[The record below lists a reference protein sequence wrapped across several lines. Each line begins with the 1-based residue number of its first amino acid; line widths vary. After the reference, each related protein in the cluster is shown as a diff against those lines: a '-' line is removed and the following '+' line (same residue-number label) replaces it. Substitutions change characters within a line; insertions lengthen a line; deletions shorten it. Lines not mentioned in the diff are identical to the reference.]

1 MEKNTFF
8 SKIGAAIKGGAQKVK
23 TVFLPK
29 IWAYIKESARKFM
42 VTLKRNPQFIP
53 LAMLLISFVVLSF
66 NLTKISNTTATMNKL
81 GMGLCAFISM
91 LLSILSMVCMLN
103 AFPKR
108 QKPNKVMVGLMLAI
122 FAIIIAADVFYC
134 VRIYNGVYVDAD
146 AIKITVK
153 NYFIVEAQTA
163 MIVHIVTVALTA
175 ITVVLEPLFAK
186 LLKKVNTSIE
196 IEDNGEMEQIDIS
209 DED

>member
-8 SKIGAAIKGGAQKVK
+8 SKEVSTKKGGAQNK
-23 TVFLPK
+23 TAFLSK
-29 IWAYIKESARKFM
+29 IWSYVKESARKFM

-91 LLSILSMVCMLN
+91 LFSILSMVCMLN

-122 FAIIIAADVFYC
+122 FAIIIAADAFYC

-175 ITVVLEPLFAK
+175 VTVVLEPLFAK

-209 DED
+209 GED

>member
-8 SKIGAAIKGGAQKVK
+8 SKIGAAIKSGAQKVK

-66 NLTKISNTTATMNKL
+66 NLTKISNTTATMNKM

-146 AIKITVK
+146 AIKITEK
-153 NYFIVEAQTA
+153 NYFIVESQTA

>member
-8 SKIGAAIKGGAQKVK
+8 SKEVSTKKGGAQNK
-23 TVFLPK
+23 TAFLSK
-29 IWAYIKESARKFM
+29 IWSYVKESARKFM

-91 LLSILSMVCMLN
+91 LFSILSMVCMLN

-122 FAIIIAADVFYC
+122 FAIIIAADAFYC

-209 DED
+209 GED